1 MVFPRFRFIMNV
13 VIFVDVDV
21 DVVDIVVAA
30 FFVLSWAVCGGS

>member
-1 MVFPRFRFIMNV
+1 MNV
-13 VIFVDVDV
+13 VIFVDV

>member
-21 DVVDIVVAA
+21 VVVAA

>member
-13 VIFVDVDV
+13 VIFVDV